1 MNAVAQ
7 PTVLVLDDDE
17 FSRDLACIALGSLG
31 FTQVQTASDG
41 RDGLRAFDDM
51 PQPPDFLICDV
62 FMPDKDGIECV
73 AELAAR
79 GYRGGLILVSGGDA
93 HMLSLA
99 RQIAVE
105 SGLNVLGVFTKP
117 LQQRALH
124 QALSERAST

>member
-1 MNAVAQ
+1 MKHVTQ
-7 PTVLVLDDDE
+7 LKVLVVDDDE
-17 FSRDLACIALGSLG
+17 FSRDLARIALGNLG
-31 FTQVQTASDG
+31 FTQVQTARDG
-41 RDGLRAFDDM
+41 RDGLRAFDEM

-62 FMPDKDGIECV
+62 FMPDKDGIEYV

-105 SGLNVLGVFTKP
+105 SGLNVLGAFTKP
-117 LQQRALH
+117 LQQHELH
-124 QALSERAST
+124 QALSERAGT